1 MCAPGRAPKGDSIC
15 MDSENIGAFVAARRK
30 AMEMTQQQ
38 LAQVLGVTNKAVSK
52 WERGLGLPDI
62 TALPDLAAALGVSV
76 DELLAGEAAA
86 GQPPV
91 PEKAQAPQA
100 PAPGL
105 GEKVPQGP
113 LFCVEDI
120 FAPSALSLAARA
132 GRHTARRHWVVRILF
147 ALLILSGASAL
158 WLAGHRGDIG
168 LYALAAVAGAL
179 AVLYG
184 AEVFFG
190 ALSRLSLRAAARR
203 AGMRSAQFWEDS
215 VLLQSPGESA
225 RLAYSGITDAWQ
237 GPQGLC
243 LFWGRR
249 ALPVPGDALEAEQF
263 QALARHL
270 RIHTP
275 QVRWKQGQA
284 PMRRRLPRPLR
295 AVILVFALAA
305 ALGTA
310 AYGAGLR
317 ASLSPSLQL
326 AVFYKNPVTGKAL
339 HLRGFRAQQFPYTV
353 QGGLKLQ
360 WLTGDVCT
368 ATYEG
373 EDGRTHQYIATFGDR
388 GSGVSYY
395 YVGSALVG
403 VWEPIGQNTAGWR
416 LEATDG
422 PDGHVTLENGSYCY
436 EYEYSD
442 CVQAGTLA
450 LALCRGGIPEWTVA
464 LGQDFEFQNADTGGV
479 AGGGSIVVCRV
490 SMEKTAPLTMNY
502 LGYPG

>member
-1 MCAPGRAPKGDSIC
+1 
-15 MDSENIGAFVAARRK
+15 MDSEKIGAFVAARRK

-38 LAQVLGVTNKAVSK
+38 LAQALGVTNKAVSK

-62 TALPDLAAALGVSV
+62 TALPELAAALGVSV

-86 GQPPV
+86 EQPQA
-91 PEKAQAPQA
+91 PENLGAAQAPV
-100 PAPGL
+100 PGL
-105 GEKVPQGP
+105 EEKAPQGP
-113 LFCVEDI
+113 LFCVADI
-120 FAPSALSLAARA
+120 LTPQARALAACA
-132 GRHTARRHWVVRILF
+132 GRHTARRRWVVRILF
-147 ALLILSGASAL
+147 ALLVLSGATVL
-158 WLAGHRGDIG
+158 WLAGRRGDTG
-168 LYALAAVAGAL
+168 LYALAAVEGAL

-184 AEVFFG
+184 AEVFLG

-203 AGMRSAQFWEDS
+203 AGVRSAQFWEDS

-225 RLAYSGITDAWQ
+225 RLAYAGITDAWQ

-249 ALPVPGDALEAEQF
+249 ALPVPGDTLEAERF

-270 RIHTP
+270 RLHTP
-275 QVRWKQGQA
+275 QVRWKQGRA
-284 PMRRRLPRPLR
+284 PLCRRLPRPLR
-295 AVILVFALAA
+295 AVLLVLALAA
-305 ALGTA
+305 ALGAA

-317 ASLSPSLQL
+317 ASLSPSLRL
-326 AVFYKNPVTGKAL
+326 AVFYKNPVTGKTL
-339 HLRGFRAQQFPYTV
+339 HLRGFHAQQFPYTV
-353 QGGLKLQ
+353 QGSLKLQ

-388 GSGVSYY
+388 GSGASYY
-395 YVGSALVG
+395 YVSSALVG
-403 VWEPIGQNTAGWR
+403 VWEPMGPNTAGWR

-422 PDGHVTLENGSYCY
+422 SDGHITLENGSYHY

-450 LALCRGGIPEWTVA
+450 LALCRGGLPEWTVA
-464 LGQDFEFQNADTGGV
+464 LGQDFEFQNADSGGV

-490 SMEKTAPLTMNY
+490 SMEKTAPLTMSY

>member
-1 MCAPGRAPKGDSIC
+1 
-15 MDSENIGAFVAARRK
+15 MDSEKIGAFVAARRK

-62 TALPDLAAALGVSV
+62 TALPELAAALGVSV

-86 GQPPV
+86 EQ
-91 PEKAQAPQA
+91 PQA
-100 PAPGL
+100 PENLRAAQVPVSGL
-105 GEKVPQGP
+105 EKKAPQGP
-113 LFCVEDI
+113 LFCVADI
-120 FAPSALSLAARA
+120 LTPQARALAACARA
-132 GRHTARRHWVVRILF
+132 AYCRPRWVVRMLF
-147 ALLILSGASAL
+147 ALLVLSGAAVL
-158 WLAGHRGDIG
+158 WLAGRRGDTG
-168 LYALAAVAGAL
+168 LYALAAVEGAL

-203 AGMRSAQFWEDS
+203 AGGRSAQFWEDN

-225 RLAYSGITDAWQ
+225 RLAYAGITDAWQ

-263 QALARHL
+263 QALVRHL
-270 RIHTP
+270 RFHTP
-275 QVRWKQGQA
+275 QVRWKHGQA
-284 PMRRRLPRPLR
+284 PLRRRLPRPLR
-295 AVILVFALAA
+295 AVLLVLALAA
-305 ALGTA
+305 ALGAA

-317 ASLSPSLQL
+317 ASLSPSLRL

-353 QGGLKLQ
+353 QGSLKLQ

-422 PDGHVTLENGSYCY
+422 PGGHITLENGSYRY

-450 LALCRGGIPEWTVA
+450 LALCRGGLPEWTVA
-464 LGQDFEFQNADTGGV
+464 LGQDFEFQNADSGGV

>member
-1 MCAPGRAPKGDSIC
+1 MCAPGRAPEGDSIC
-15 MDSENIGAFVAARRK
+15 MDSEKIGAFVAARRK

-184 AEVFFG
+184 AEVVFG
-190 ALSRLSLRAAARR
+190 ALSRQRLRAAARICASILR
-203 AGMRSAQFWEDS
+203 RCAGSR
-215 VLLQSPGESA
+215 
-225 RLAYSGITDAWQ
+225 
-237 GPQGLC
+237 
-243 LFWGRR
+243 GRR
-249 ALPVPGDALEAEQF
+249 PC
-263 QALARHL
+263 
-270 RIHTP
+270 
-275 QVRWKQGQA
+275 
-284 PMRRRLPRPLR
+284 
-295 AVILVFALAA
+295 AA
-305 ALGTA
+305 AC
-310 AYGAGLR
+310 R
-317 ASLSPSLQL
+317 A
-326 AVFYKNPVTGKAL
+326 
-339 HLRGFRAQQFPYTV
+339 R
-353 QGGLKLQ
+353 
-360 WLTGDVCT
+360 C
-368 ATYEG
+368 
-373 EDGRTHQYIATFGDR
+373 
-388 GSGVSYY
+388 
-395 YVGSALVG
+395 
-403 VWEPIGQNTAGWR
+403 
-416 LEATDG
+416 
-422 PDGHVTLENGSYCY
+422 
-436 EYEYSD
+436 
-442 CVQAGTLA
+442 
-450 LALCRGGIPEWTVA
+450 
-464 LGQDFEFQNADTGGV
+464 
-479 AGGGSIVVCRV
+479 
-490 SMEKTAPLTMNY
+490 AP
-502 LGYPG
+502 

>member
-1 MCAPGRAPKGDSIC
+1 
-15 MDSENIGAFVAARRK
+15 MDSEKIGAFVAARRK

-62 TALPDLAAALGVSV
+62 TALPELAAALGVSV

-86 GQPPV
+86 EQ
-91 PEKAQAPQA
+91 PQA
-100 PAPGL
+100 PENLRAAQVPVSGL
-105 GEKVPQGP
+105 EKKAPQGP
-113 LFCVEDI
+113 LFCVADI
-120 FAPSALSLAARA
+120 LTPQARALAACA
-132 GRHTARRHWVVRILF
+132 GRHTARRRWVVRILF
-147 ALLILSGASAL
+147 ALLVLSGAAVL
-158 WLAGHRGDIG
+158 WLAGRRGDTG
-168 LYALAAVAGAL
+168 LYALAAVEGAL

-190 ALSRLSLRAAARR
+190 ALSRLSLRAAARK
-203 AGMRSAQFWEDS
+203 AGGRSAQFWEDN

-225 RLAYSGITDAWQ
+225 RLAYTGITDAWQ
-237 GPQGLC
+237 DPQGLC

-263 QALARHL
+263 QALVRHL
-270 RIHTP
+270 RFHTP
-275 QVRWKQGQA
+275 QVRWKHGQV
-284 PMRRRLPRPLR
+284 PLRRRLPRPLR
-295 AVILVFALAA
+295 AVLLVLALAA
-305 ALGTA
+305 ALGAA

-317 ASLSPSLQL
+317 VSLSSSLRL
-326 AVFYKNPVTGKAL
+326 AVFYKNPSTGKTV
-339 HLRGFRAQQFPYTV
+339 HLRGLHAQQFPYAV
-353 QGGLKLQ
+353 QGNLKLQ

-388 GSGVSYY
+388 GSGNSYY

-403 VWEPIGQNTAGWR
+403 IWEPEGQNTAGWR

-422 PDGHVTLENGSYCY
+422 PGGFVALENGSYRY

-450 LALCRGGIPEWTVA
+450 LALCKDGIPEWTVA
-464 LGQDFEFQNADTGGV
+464 LGPDFEFRNGDSGSV

-490 SMEKTAPLTMNY
+490 SMEKTAPLTMAY
-502 LGYPG
+502 MGYPG

>member
-1 MCAPGRAPKGDSIC
+1 MWRISLP
-15 MDSENIGAFVAARRK
+15 RRR
-30 AMEMTQQQ
+30 
-38 LAQVLGVTNKAVSK
+38 VL
-52 WERGLGLPDI
+52 WR
-62 TALPDLAAALGVSV
+62 
-76 DELLAGEAAA
+76 
-86 GQPPV
+86 
-91 PEKAQAPQA
+91 
-100 PAPGL
+100 PAPGGIL
-105 GEKVPQGP
+105 PGGAGW
-113 LFCVEDI
+113 CVYCLHCW
-120 FAPSALSLAARA
+120 FYLAQPCC
-132 GRHTARRHWVVRILF
+132 GWP
-147 ALLILSGASAL
+147 G
-158 WLAGHRGDIG
+158 
-168 LYALAAVAGAL
+168 
-179 AVLYG
+179 
-184 AEVFFG
+184 
-190 ALSRLSLRAAARR
+190 AAAIP
-203 AGMRSAQFWEDS
+203 ACMH
-215 VLLQSPGESA
+215 LQLWRVRWPYCMGQ
-225 RLAYSGITDAWQ
+225 RCFSGPW
-237 GPQGLC
+237 
-243 LFWGRR
+243 R

-263 QALARHL
+263 QALVRHL
-270 RIHTP
+270 RFHTP
-275 QVRWKQGQA
+275 QVRWKHGQV
-284 PMRRRLPRPLR
+284 PLRRRLPRPLR
-295 AVILVFALAA
+295 AVLLVLALAA
-305 ALGTA
+305 ALGAA

-317 ASLSPSLQL
+317 ASLSPSLRL

-353 QGGLKLQ
+353 QGSLKLQ

-422 PDGHVTLENGSYCY
+422 PGGHITLENGSYRY

-450 LALCRGGIPEWTVA
+450 LALCRGGLPEWTVA
-464 LGQDFEFQNADTGGV
+464 LGQDFEFQNADSGGV

>member
-1 MCAPGRAPKGDSIC
+1 
-15 MDSENIGAFVAARRK
+15 
-30 AMEMTQQQ
+30 
-38 LAQVLGVTNKAVSK
+38 
-52 WERGLGLPDI
+52 
-62 TALPDLAAALGVSV
+62 
-76 DELLAGEAAA
+76 
-86 GQPPV
+86 
-91 PEKAQAPQA
+91 
-100 PAPGL
+100 
-105 GEKVPQGP
+105 
-113 LFCVEDI
+113 
-120 FAPSALSLAARA
+120 
-132 GRHTARRHWVVRILF
+132 
-147 ALLILSGASAL
+147 
-158 WLAGHRGDIG
+158 
-168 LYALAAVAGAL
+168 
-179 AVLYG
+179 
-184 AEVFFG
+184 
-190 ALSRLSLRAAARR
+190 
-203 AGMRSAQFWEDS
+203 
-215 VLLQSPGESA
+215 
-225 RLAYSGITDAWQ
+225 
-237 GPQGLC
+237 
-243 LFWGRR
+243 
-249 ALPVPGDALEAEQF
+249 
-263 QALARHL
+263 
-270 RIHTP
+270 
-275 QVRWKQGQA
+275 
-284 PMRRRLPRPLR
+284 MRRRLPRPLR

-450 LALCRGGIPEWTVA
+450 LAVCRGGLPEWTVA
-464 LGQDFEFQNADTGGV
+464 LGQDLEFQNADTGGV